1 MAQNI
6 VAQFPTVSK
15 ADLLYGDSCAI
26 CHETY
31 TSEAAVRLPCGH
43 EFGSD
48 CISTWIS
55 PEQGRVTCPLCRHQL
70 VAPTTNASEADETRA
85 IFDHVVMAIELE
97 IEITERDLNRHRS
110 RRFREWLLYAEL
122 HSQGADLPPWRSE
135 TGEMRTNLGPYQEE
149 ALFQELLRM
158 EAFLMLPFE
167 VDPLMTVREIWECLR
182 DSGYSWHPE
191 HVDDGTDECGWTQS
205 EEMLFSVGDFV
216 I

>member
-1 MAQNI
+1 MAQNTA
-6 VAQFPTVSK
+6 AQFPTVSK

-48 CISTWIS
+48 CISTWLS

-70 VAPTTNASEADETRA
+70 VAPTTTASEEADETRA
-85 IFDHVVMAIELE
+85 IFQHFVTAIELE
-97 IEITERDLNRHRS
+97 IDITQRELNRHRS

-135 TGEMRTNLGPYQEE
+135 TGEMRTELGPYQEE
-149 ALFQELLRM
+149 ALFRELRRRG
-158 EAFLMLPFE
+158 AFLVLPFE
-167 VDPLMTVREIWECLR
+167 VDPLMTVREIWESLR
-182 DSGYSWHPE
+182 NSGYSWHPV
-191 HVDDGTDECGWTQS
+191 HVGDGSDDCGWTQS
-205 EEMLFSVGDFV
+205 EEVYSAV
-216 I
+216 